1 MKAMKRLFL
10 LLSCSG
16 ALLFG
21 ADSPAVHSVYVMP
34 MSQGMDQF
42 LANRLAGEHT
52 FQVVSDPKL
61 ADAVLTDRIGAA
73 LNSSLDEIAPTAQP
87 AAEVKKED
95 NDAKKEPLA
104 MNKLDNPALSSTFGR
119 GKGTF
124 FLVNAKSREVL
135 WSTFELPKNSTASQL
150 DRTASDIVSR
160 LMHDL
165 KKK

>member
-1 MKAMKRLFL
+1 MKAMKRLLL

-16 ALLFG
+16 ALLLG
-21 ADSPAVHSVYVMP
+21 ADLPGVRLVYVMP

-42 LANRLAGEHT
+42 LANRLAGEHV

-73 LNSSLDEIAPTAQP
+73 LNSSLDEIAPIAKP
-87 AAEVKKED
+87 AAEDKDKD
-95 NDAKKEPLA
+95 KDAKAA
-104 MNKLDNPALSSTFGR
+104 MNRLDNPALKSTFGR

-135 WSTFELPKNSTASQL
+135 WSTFEVPKDSAAEQL
-150 DRTASDIVSR
+150 DRTASDIVNR
-160 LMHDL
+160 LIHDL

>member
-1 MKAMKRLFL
+1 MKAMKRLLL
-10 LLSCSG
+10 LLSFSG
-16 ALLFG
+16 AWLAG
-21 ADSPAVHSVYVMP
+21 ADLPKAHAVYVMP

-42 LANRLAGEHT
+42 LANRLAGEHV

-73 LNSSLDEIAPTAQP
+73 LNSSLDEIAPIAKP
-87 AAEVKKED
+87 AAAED
-95 NDAKKEPLA
+95 KDAKKDPAA
-104 MNKLDNPALSSTFGR
+104 MNKLDNPSLSSTFGR

-124 FLVNAKSREVL
+124 FLVDAKSREVL
-135 WSTFELPKNSTASQL
+135 WSTFELPKDSTASQL

-160 LMHDL
+160 LIRDL

>member
-1 MKAMKRLFL
+1 MKRLFL

-16 ALLFG
+16 ALLLG
-21 ADSPAVHSVYVMP
+21 ANLPAVRSVYVMP

-42 LANRLAGEHT
+42 LANRLAGQHV

-61 ADAVLTDRIGAA
+61 ADAVLTDRIGPA
-73 LNSSLDEIAPTAQP
+73 LNTSLEEIAPTAQP
-87 AAEVKKED
+87 VAAEDK
-95 NDAKKEPLA
+95 DAKDARKEPVA
-104 MNKLDNPALSSTFGR
+104 MNKLDNPSLASTFGR

-124 FLVNAKSREVL
+124 FLVAAKSREVL
-135 WSTFELPKNSTASQL
+135 WSTFEVPKNSTAGEL

-160 LMHDL
+160 LMRDL

>member
-21 ADSPAVHSVYVMP
+21 ADSLAVHSVYVMP

-73 LNSSLDEIAPTAQP
+73 LNSSLDEIAPIAQP
-87 AAEVKKED
+87 AAEGKED
-95 NDAKKEPLA
+95 KDAKKQPLA
-104 MNKLDNPALSSTFGR
+104 MNKLDNPSLTSTFGR